1 MADEII
7 NVEALRR
14 AIRSTGPASVDK
26 SGAAHEIPAH
36 LAHAR
41 RAYLAALIDELGG
54 DLSLI
59 AKFWDRTSRKTI
71 RKLIKEYGL
80 TGKLEAA
87 RLRGAKARAHASPA
101 AEEESGTP

>member
-7 NVEALRR
+7 DAEALRR
-14 AIRSTGPASVDK
+14 AIRSADPASI
-26 SGAAHEIPAH
+26 SAGGAPHEVPAH

-59 AKFWDRTSRKTI
+59 ARFWDGASQKTI
-71 RKLIKEYGL
+71 RKLIEEYGL
-80 TGKLEAA
+80 SEKLEAA
-87 RLRGAKARAHASPA
+87 RSQG
-101 AEEESGTP
+101 